1 MNDVQISGLENVVD
15 NIYREK
21 SKILL
26 RSGSGDRVEE
36 RHEFV

>member
-1 MNDVQISGLENVVD
+1 MNNVQISELENVVD

-26 RSGSGDRVEE
+26 RSGSGDRHEE
-36 RHEFV
+36 RQEFV